1 MTRFGCEECRAL
13 APELALGIASGEER
27 ATALRHLAGCADCR
41 RELRQLTETAD
52 RILMAVP
59 EAEPSAGFDE
69 RVVEG
74 LSTTPSR
81 RWSRRAVVLACAA
94 AVLLTLAAGAAIGWL
109 VSRTDDAPNGTDVAA
124 AGPVRVGS
132 LGLDAPDSRVVVEDG
147 DPSWLLVTVD
157 GGLPD
162 GDYEV
167 VCEYEGG
174 WSRSPGTL
182 TVSDGRGTWAAT
194 VSRTLADLEGVKLR
208 DGAGEAVA
216 NAWLG

>member
-1 MTRFGCEECRAL
+1 VTRFGCDECRAV

-27 ATALRHLAGCADCR
+27 AAALRHLVGCADCR

-52 RILMAVP
+52 RLLMAVP
-59 EAEPSAGFDE
+59 ETEPSAGFDA
-69 RVVEG
+69 RVVDG
-74 LSTTPSR
+74 LSNSSPRRSR
-81 RWSRRAVVLACAA
+81 RGIVAACAA
-94 AVLLTLAAGAAIGWL
+94 AVLVVVAAGAVIGWL
-109 VSRTDDAPNGTDVAA
+109 VTRGDTAPNGSEIAA
-124 AGPVRVGS
+124 VRVGS

-167 VCEYEGG
+167 VCEYVGG